1 MFLTFQFNVHT
12 FIHYTTQLK
21 QPKEQSKHLHFMFNY
36 FLIKY
41 IYHQFFGCKILKEF
55 MIKKSIAKYFELFF

>member
-36 FLIKY
+36 FLMATILIKTINIKLQHLYY
-41 IYHQFFGCKILKEF
+41 IEIR
-55 MIKKSIAKYFELFF
+55 